1 MPYIT
6 VAALTHDLMR
16 KRSFVTLR
24 WDDDPEKML
33 SLPVP
38 FECSLD
44 RVQVEAETAVRGLSA
59 ETATIVVNPVK

>member
-1 MPYIT
+1 
-6 VAALTHDLMR
+6 MR

>member
-1 MPYIT
+1 MPSIT

-16 KRSFVTLR
+16 KRSLVTLS

-38 FECSLD
+38 FGCSLD
-44 RVQVEAETAVRGLSA
+44 RVQAEAEAAVRGLSA
-59 ETATIVVNPVK
+59 ETATIVVNLVK

>member
-1 MPYIT
+1 MPSIT

-16 KRSFVTLR
+16 KRSLVTLG

-38 FECSLD
+38 FGCSLD
-44 RVQVEAETAVRGLSA
+44 RVQAEAETAVRGLSA
-59 ETATIVVNPVK
+59 ETATIVVNLVK